1 MPTWNLTGFLSLVVK
16 IFKNKR
22 PKPLYITAYQVYIF
36 KLRVMNMAEGNVQPI
51 FILPEDTKRTS
62 GKDAQRMNIMAAKA
76 VAQTVRTT
84 LGPKGMDKMIVDSM
98 GDVIVTNDGVTI
110 LNEMNI
116 EHPAAK
122 MIVEVAKSQEDEV
135 GDGTTTAVVLAGELL
150 KKSENL
156 LDQEIHPTIIAKG
169 YRLAAKK
176 AYEILE
182 NMAEDVIIK
191 DENTLKNIAI
201 TAMTGKGAETAKE
214 VLADLVVKAVK
225 DVAEVENGSVFIDTE
240 NIKIEKRVG
249 SSAERSELIRGLV
262 IDKEK
267 VHSAMP
273 RKVDNAKIALI
284 DSALEIK
291 NTEIDAKIQ
300 ITDPSQIEAFLEQEE
315 KTLRNM
321 VDRVIA
327 SGANV
332 IFCQKGIDDL
342 AQHFLAKVGIFAVR
356 RIKKSDM
363 DKLARATG
371 AKIITNINDLS
382 KEDLGL
388 AGIVREEKVGDEEM
402 VFIEQCKNPKAVTLL
417 IRGGTE
423 HVSDEIKRAIDDA
436 IGDIAATL
444 KNSKAVGGAGAP
456 EIELARMLR
465 KFAGHHKGREQLA
478 INAFADAMEIIPRT
492 LAENAGL
499 DPIDVMTK
507 LNQAHAKKEKWGG
520 IDVFT
525 GRVINSWRAGV
536 IEPLKI
542 KTQAVGSAAEVA
554 EMILRIDDVIAGS
567 KEAAGKMPPMPPG
580 GMGGMPPGMGM

>member
-1 MPTWNLTGFLSLVVK
+1 
-16 IFKNKR
+16 
-22 PKPLYITAYQVYIF
+22 
-36 KLRVMNMAEGNVQPI
+36 MAEGNNVQPI

-62 GKDAQRMNIMAAKA
+62 GRDAQRMNIMAAKA

-84 LGPKGMDKMIVDSM
+84 LGPKGMDKMLVDSM

-150 KKSENL
+150 KKSEDL

-176 AYEILE
+176 AYQILE
-182 NMAEDVIIK
+182 DIAEDVTVR
-191 DENTLKNIAI
+191 DESTLKNIAV

-214 VLADLVVKAVK
+214 ILAGLVVKAVR
-225 DVAEVENGSVFIDTE
+225 DVAEIENSSVYIDTE

-249 SSAERSELIRGLV
+249 SSADRSELIRGIV

-267 VHSAMP
+267 VHSGMP

-300 ITDPSQIEAFLEQEE
+300 ITDPSQIDAFLEQEE
-315 KTLRNM
+315 KTLRSM
-321 VDRVIA
+321 VDKVIA

-332 IFCQKGIDDL
+332 IFCQKGIDDT
-342 AQHFLAKVGIFAVR
+342 AQHFLAKAGIFAAR
-356 RIKKSDM
+356 RVKQSDM
-363 DKLARATG
+363 RKLARATG
-371 AKIITNINDLS
+371 AKIVSNVNDLS
-382 KEDLGL
+382 KDDLGS

-402 VFIEQCKNPKAVTLL
+402 VFVENCKNPKAVTLL

-456 EIELARMLR
+456 EIELARRLR
-465 KFAGHHKGREQLA
+465 KFSGHHKGREQLA
-478 INAFADAMEIIPRT
+478 IDAFADAMEIIPRT

-499 DPIDVMTK
+499 DPIDIITK
-507 LNQAHAKKEKWGG
+507 LNQGHSKKEKWAG

-567 KEAAGKMPPMPPG
+567 KDSKMPQMPPG
-580 GMGGMPPGMGM
+580 AGGPPPGAGGMPPGMGGM